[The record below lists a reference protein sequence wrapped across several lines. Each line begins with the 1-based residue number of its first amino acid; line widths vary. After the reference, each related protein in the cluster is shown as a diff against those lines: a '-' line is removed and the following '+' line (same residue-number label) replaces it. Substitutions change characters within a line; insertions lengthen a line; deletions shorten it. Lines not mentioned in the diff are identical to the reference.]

1 MTTTAAPTPPP
12 GGATPLRPTGSPRTG
27 RSGRAGRRRRRA
39 PAWVVPT
46 SLIAFSFIPIA
57 VGSVRMVSLTGA
69 VDVSDTLGAAPA
81 PVPALVAHVVGITI
95 YVVLGALQFH
105 RGLRARRPR
114 WHRWSGRVTAPA
126 GIVAA
131 VSGVWLALAAV
142 GPHANSVLV
151 VTRVLV
157 GAGMVVA
164 LVLGVRAAV
173 GRDFRHHRAWMVR
186 AYALGQGA
194 GTQVVVV
201 GVVGSAMGGALTPLV
216 EAVLF
221 AAAWGINLAIGEWS
235 IRRG

>member
-1 MTTTAAPTPPP
+1 MTTTAEPTPRPDGPTPPRQARAATRR
-12 GGATPLRPTGSPRTG
+12 GGPARP
-27 RSGRAGRRRRRA
+27 ARRRRA

-46 SLIAFSFIPIA
+46 SLIVMSLVPVA

-69 VDVSDTLGAAPA
+69 VDVSGPLGAPPA
-81 PVPALVAHVVGITI
+81 PVPALVAHVVGITL

-126 GIVAA
+126 GVVAA
-131 VSGVWLALAAV
+131 VSGVWLTLAAADDH
-142 GPHANSVLV
+142 PALV

-157 GAGMVVA
+157 GAGMVAA

-173 GRDFRHHRAWMVR
+173 GRDVRRHRAWMVR

-201 GVVGSAMGGALTPLV
+201 GAIGGALGDAMTPLV

-221 AAAWGINLAIGEWS
+221 AASWGINLAVGEWA